1 MNVRVTIFCGDESW
15 ICYKMKG
22 VVCCFLQRKIKE
34 EEEMKEEEVGSLA
47 RSLFNINDKFTNKY
61 YQKVYFYQ

>member
-1 MNVRVTIFCGDESW
+1 
-15 ICYKMKG
+15 MKG

-34 EEEMKEEEVGSLA
+34 EEKMKEEEVGSLA
-47 RSLFNINDKFTNKY
+47 RSLFNINDKFTNEY